1 MPYGWGKRSSVWDM
15 NNEVYAACQRAG
27 DIPARNYFTSTG
39 WVNIGAILDGRGF
52 SVAEIECIG
61 CEEYER
67 RRKKKHMKN
76 NITNIKKE
84 KNNLAVAVINYIERV
99 HMFIDKR
106 VPDDGPDWEYTKLAN
121 EEKNLLKTLKETYGK
136 K

>member
-1 MPYGWGKRSSVWDM
+1 MGH
-15 NNEVYAACQRAG
+15 A
-27 DIPARNYFTSTG
+27 F
-39 WVNIGAILDGRGF
+39 
-52 SVAEIECIG
+52 ECEYCECFHTATDG

-67 RRKKKHMKN
+67 RRKKHMKN

-106 VPDDGPDWEYTKLAN
+106 VPDDGPDWEYTKLTN
-121 EEKNLLKTLKETYGK
+121 EEKNLLKTLKETYGEEI
-136 K
+136 